1 MGLKNYDRVVIGG
14 GLFGTYA
21 ALILGKIGYRVLLVE
36 QSNQLMTR
44 ASFVNQARLHT
55 GLHYPRSIF
64 TARET
69 LIYYEIFR
77 SRFPDAVIDF
87 EQIYAVSNHNSKTS
101 AGDFEAFIKR
111 LGVEYEEVNADQH
124 FEPGRIAAAFK
135 VEEPTFDSN
144 ILRNSLLSEVESI
157 KKIEILLNQGVIGGQ
172 VSDANSILELSDGS
186 SIKTS
191 GVVIAAYAGINSIRK
206 VLNLPQ
212 LPLSFEI
219 AEVLIGSVSPE
230 MQSIGFTI
238 MDGPF
243 WSMMPFGSTG
253 SVSLTS
259 VGMTPLARATGIPV
273 FPCQRR
279 RSGCTPLMLADCNS
293 CRVRPKSGVEHQ
305 LMQMQMF
312 MKKKNFFKLT
322 GSLMTVK
329 SILSTTEVDDARP
342 TLVQKEEDSN
352 TWTVFS
358 GKISTLF
365 DLEGALN

>member
-1 MGLKNYDRVVIGG
+1 
-14 GLFGTYA
+14 
-21 ALILGKIGYRVLLVE
+21 
-36 QSNQLMTR
+36 MTR

-55 GLHYPRSIF
+55 GLHYPRSIV
-64 TARET
+64 TAREA

-111 LGVEYEEVNADQH
+111 LGVEYEEVSVNQH
-124 FEPGRIAAAFK
+124 FEPGRITAAFK

-144 ILRNSLLSEVESI
+144 ILRNQLLSEVESI
-157 KKIEILLNQGVIGGQ
+157 KEIEILLNQGVIGGQ
-172 VSDANSILELSDGS
+172 VSDANSILDLSDGS
-186 SIKTS
+186 SIKTG
-191 GVVIAAYAGINSIRK
+191 GVVIATYAGINSIRK

-259 VGMTPLARATGIPV
+259 VGITPLARATGIPV
-273 FPCQRR
+273 FPCQSR

-293 CRVRPKSGVEHQ
+293 CGVRPKSGMEHQ
-305 LMQMQMF
+305 LIQMQMF
-312 MKKKNFFKLT
+312 IKKKNFFKPT